1 MRLQIKTILALIK
14 NQIQHGI
21 KDDYMDIKTEAKIKI
36 FFDKYKDWM
45 PFGFKFIVC
54 LALFRAI
61 TVIVF
66 DSLDFSLPVIYV
78 TIQSYLLFFIL
89 VLFLL
94 PVVLFFIF
102 DQFFSKIDF
111 KYNRFLLCCLILK
124 EHHSSSKLNLEINK
138 LKQAIENESQ
148 LYNDLNKLDF
158 PYINKFISRYYR
170 YNNNYSHKKINH
182 TSVKDDLLQ
191 LVKSESNIQPLM
203 LENKSS
209 FEQLDDV
216 LGNLVKEQIKQKTD
230 KTYLVN

>member
-1 MRLQIKTILALIK
+1 M
-14 NQIQHGI
+14 N
-21 KDDYMDIKTEAKIKI
+21 IKTEAKIKI
-36 FFDKYKDWM
+36 FFDKYKDWI

-66 DSLDFSLPVIYV
+66 DSLDFSLPVTYV

-94 PVVLFFIF
+94 PVVLFLIF

-124 EHHSSSKLNLEINK
+124 EHHSSSNLNLELNK
-138 LKQAIENESQ
+138 LKQAIENKSQ
-148 LYNDLNKLDF
+148 LYNDLSKSDF

-216 LGNLVKEQIKQKTD
+216 LGNLVKEQIKQKTV
-230 KTYLVN
+230 VNNK

>member
-1 MRLQIKTILALIK
+1 MRLQTKNILALIK

-21 KDDYMDIKTEAKIKI
+21 KEDYMNIKTEAKIKI
-36 FFDKYKDWM
+36 FFDKYKDWI

-66 DSLDFSLPVIYV
+66 DSLDFSLPVTYV

-94 PVVLFFIF
+94 PVVLFLIF

-124 EHHSSSKLNLEINK
+124 EHHSSSNLNLELNK
-138 LKQAIENESQ
+138 LKQAIENKSQ
-148 LYNDLNKLDF
+148 LYNDLSKSDF

-216 LGNLVKEQIKQKTD
+216 LGNLVKEQIKQKTV
-230 KTYLVN
+230 VNNK

>member
-1 MRLQIKTILALIK
+1 M
-14 NQIQHGI
+14 N
-21 KDDYMDIKTEAKIKI
+21 IKTEAKINV

-45 PFGFKFIVC
+45 PFGFKVIVC

-61 TVIVF
+61 TVIAF
-66 DSLDFSLPVIYV
+66 DSLGFSFPVTYV
-78 TIQSYLLFFIL
+78 TTLSHLLFVIL

-102 DQFFSKIDF
+102 DQFFSKINF
-111 KYNRFLLCCLILK
+111 KYNHFLLCCLILK
-124 EHHSSSKLNLEINK
+124 EHHSSAKLNLELNK
-138 LKQAIENESQ
+138 LKQAIENKSQ
-148 LYNDLNKLDF
+148 LYNDLSKSDF

-216 LGNLVKEQIKQKTD
+216 LGNLVKEQIKQKTVVTN
-230 KTYLVN
+230 KSLSKGK

>member
-1 MRLQIKTILALIK
+1 M
-14 NQIQHGI
+14 N
-21 KDDYMDIKTEAKIKI
+21 IKTEAKIHV
-36 FFDKYKDWM
+36 FFDKCINGINWN
-45 PFGFKFIVC
+45 GVC
-54 LALFRAI
+54 LFYLFCLYIPLSIIFHNIIVASFFHWKVWLLLLALIPI
-61 TVIVF
+61 TG
-66 DSLDFSLPVIYV
+66 
-78 TIQSYLLFFIL
+78 
-89 VLFLL
+89 LFLIFIMDTFEI
-94 PVVLFFIF
+94 FFANIKF
-102 DQFFSKIDF
+102 KHDKI
-111 KYNRFLLCCLILK
+111 LLCLLLLK
-124 EHHSSSKLNLEINK
+124 KHHSSSKLNLELNK
-138 LKQAIENESQ
+138 LKQAVENKSQ
-148 LYNDLNKLDF
+148 FYNDLSKSDF